1 MVSLVGA
8 DELIQGGLGGA
19 HFLGNEPDL
28 AGAGLLD
35 HVEILRRDEHKL
47 LVGMLPRHVQERL
60 HALLPRDGVHEHVE
74 LIHEAEGTFD
84 DSPEANQKGERGVAA
99 FSPGKQAD
107 IGDLR
112 LGISL
117 ILLHLDAQLFRVIL
131 QLDLS
136 GVPLLVQDAVERSV
150 GLLLHKGA
158 HALPRSLPRFDV
170 VLQVGHGKLDV
181 ANRVARIVEDLLV
194 VLVSLPELAQ
204 VRVREALLPHQHFLH
219 RQQVLHL
226 LLVVCEGLH
235 RLVPEAPF
243 PQFRETSNLGLAKG
257 VDARCQ
263 FGCFS
268 LNRFPHAHLLP
279 LLPWQ
284 VPLCI
289 CDVPRASALRVCY
302 RV

>member
-181 ANRVARIVEDLLV
+181 ANRVARIVEDLKK
-194 VLVSLPELAQ
+194 
-204 VRVREALLPHQHFLH
+204 RRRESGHERRPWTFVHPHPDPKPNRTFLWCSYLC
-219 RQQVLHL
+219 RSSPKFAF
-226 LLVVCEGLH
+226 E
-235 RLVPEAPF
+235 RPF
-243 PQFRETSNLGLAKG
+243 FLISC
-257 VDARCQ
+257 VART
-263 FGCFS
+263 G
-268 LNRFPHAHLLP
+268 A
-279 LLPWQ
+279 
-284 VPLCI
+284 
-289 CDVPRASALRVCY
+289 
-302 RV
+302 